1 MVPAGQ
7 GIGPPV
13 SQGVNTFYA
22 KLWPKNDSDAIFH
35 IFFMNGDIWPLLGQD
50 RCKSSWQSPSNLDYS
65 DCLKPCTK
73 DIKPVCGSDA
83 RSYDNE
89 CMLENVRSFVLLL
102 LNNWLPKGAF
112 WNTFETCT
120 WSLNRLVTNI
130 VRVFV
135 ILSFNPICP
144 PSRWLV
150 ALRYLNF
157 TLPHK
162 HNFERFFAPNLHES
176 FRLKHSQKSFPKRIG
191 TLTPSNHWLYSN
203 RPGLIGLKKGSRAPL

>member
-1 MVPAGQ
+1 
-7 GIGPPV
+7 
-13 SQGVNTFYA
+13 
-22 KLWPKNDSDAIFH
+22 
-35 IFFMNGDIWPLLGQD
+35 
-50 RCKSSWQSPSNLDYS
+50 
-65 DCLKPCTK
+65 
-73 DIKPVCGSDA
+73 
-83 RSYDNE
+83 
-89 CMLENVRSFVLLL
+89 MLENVRSFVLLL
-102 LNNWLPKGAF
+102 LNNWLQKGAF

-162 HNFERFFAPNLHES
+162 HAPAQEAHWTLRNQVIVYPRQLRENFLVPHSSPGSLGEMRRPSGFSIGGTWGQWRSRGGRKQELEDPEIVFPIVVTFVCFEEKSESGGNLVSTFTFLFFLLTFVQSKCSSHFWNTTEEGAMA
-176 FRLKHSQKSFPKRIG
+176 LKALVILQ
-191 TLTPSNHWLYSN
+191 
-203 RPGLIGLKKGSRAPL
+203 

>member
-1 MVPAGQ
+1 
-7 GIGPPV
+7 
-13 SQGVNTFYA
+13 
-22 KLWPKNDSDAIFH
+22 
-35 IFFMNGDIWPLLGQD
+35 
-50 RCKSSWQSPSNLDYS
+50 
-65 DCLKPCTK
+65 
-73 DIKPVCGSDA
+73 
-83 RSYDNE
+83 
-89 CMLENVRSFVLLL
+89 MLENVRSFVLLL
-102 LNNWLPKGAF
+102 LNNWLQKGAF

-162 HNFERFFAPNLHES
+162 HAPAQEAHWTLRNQVIVYPRQLRENFLVPHSSPGSLGEMRRPSGFSIGGTWGQWRSRGGRKQELEDPEIVFSHCSNFCVLESESGGNLVSTFTFLLFS
-176 FRLKHSQKSFPKRIG
+176 FNFCPVKMFQSLLKHQWRGSDSSG
-191 TLTPSNHWLYSN
+191 SSGYSVI
-203 RPGLIGLKKGSRAPL
+203 L